1 MIEEYASEK
10 AEAKTES
17 EAIMKEKA
25 EGIERS
31 RAEAEAKARTADDM
45 RKQVWRAKSLGLR
58 NYKNS

>member
-1 MIEEYASEK
+1 
-10 AEAKTES
+10 
-17 EAIMKEKA
+17 MKEKA